1 MRAAVRNGRRRP
13 GRCARAALRVAHARH
28 VRAVARSTI
37 LDPRC
42 TIHECV
48 TRVRSTA
55 SPCAVQGAHTPRSP
69 FPFPSHLSP
78 ISFLLYPFPPM
89 SRDPGAHRKNGL
101 ASIDIAEHSRS
112 RATQPILADLRTNPA
127 DSAKIGPPIFGHLRR
142 SSRIPGKNPLS
153 EPRRPGGRPSASHLP
168 PELLPAATRPLKRH
182 SLASISVDQ
191 CSVFRNNKEH

>member
-101 ASIDIAEHSRS
+101 ASIDIAEHGPFPSDTADLSRS
-112 RATQPILADLRTNPA
+112 SNESGRFCEDRSANLRP
-127 DSAKIGPPIFGHLRR
+127 

-191 CSVFRNNKEH
+191 CSVFRNNREH